1 VEKPRRKRRHRLRN
15 TLLVLLVIV
24 LGLGALTWFWIDSN
38 LTRVEAL
45 SGAPNTPGRTYLIV
59 GSDARKSD
67 PDNARTDT
75 IMLLHQ
81 PTSGPTA
88 LISIPRD
95 SYVEIP
101 GHNPNKINAAY
112 AFGGAPLLVETV
124 EELSG
129 LTIDGYF
136 EVGFQGV
143 ASVVDAV
150 GGVELCYDR
159 DVTDK
164 RSKLEWESGC
174 HVVDGKTAL
183 AFSRMRYS
191 DPLGDIGRT
200 QRQQQVVSK
209 VTKEAFKPGVV
220 FNPFRLHAVG
230 NAGMDAVK
238 VSEGTSPLGVAQA
251 ALAFRSAR
259 GDDAVTGTP
268 PIKDMGHRVK
278 GVGST
283 VLLDPE
289 KIDRFWEKIANG
301 EYEPGTVV
309 GGFG

>member
-1 VEKPRRKRRHRLRN
+1 M
-15 TLLVLLVIV
+15 VLIIV
-24 LGLGALTWFWIDSN
+24 LALGALTWFWVDSN
-38 LTRVEAL
+38 LTRVDAL
-45 SGAPNTPGRTYLIV
+45 SGAPNTPGQTYLIV
-59 GSDARKSD
+59 GSDARKKD

-95 SYVEIP
+95 SYVDIP
-101 GHNPNKINAAY
+101 GHNANKINAAY

-124 EELSG
+124 EDLTG

-136 EVGFQGV
+136 EVGFEGV
-143 ASVVDAV
+143 AGVVDAV
-150 GGVELCYDR
+150 DGVELCYDR
-159 DVTDK
+159 DVSDK
-164 RSKLEWESGC
+164 RSKLEWEAGC
-174 HVVDGKTAL
+174 HLADGKTAL

-209 VTKEAFKPGVV
+209 VTKEAFKPGVI
-220 FNPFRLHAVG
+220 FNPVRLHAVG

-238 VSEGTSPLGVAQA
+238 VSEGTSPLGVARA

-283 VLLDPE
+283 VLLDPDT
-289 KIDRFWEKIANG
+289 IDRFWEKIANG